1 MKVSDAVGILH
12 ADTEYF
18 IARADKDGDQ
28 SFTDMEQ
35 AAVYDSTYGDA
46 ADLAEFA
53 DMDVN
58 CVVPFERGITAIL
71 I

>member
-1 MKVSDAVGILH
+1 MKVSDAIGVLH

-18 IARADKDGDQ
+18 IARASKDGDQ
-28 SFTDMEQ
+28 SFTDMER
-35 AAVYDSTYGDA
+35 AAVYDSAYGDA
-46 ADLAEFA
+46 VDLEEFA
-53 DMDVN
+53 DMDVK

>member
-1 MKVSDAVGILH
+1 MKVSDAVGVLH

-18 IARADKDGDQ
+18 IAKASKDGDQ
-28 SFTDMEQ
+28 SFTDMER
-35 AAVYDSTYGDA
+35 AAVYDSAYGDA

-53 DMDVN
+53 EMDVN

>member
-1 MKVSDAVGILH
+1 MKVADAVGVLH
-12 ADTEYF
+12 VDTEYF
-18 IARADKDGDQ
+18 IARASKDGDQ
-28 SFTDMEQ
+28 SFTDMER
-35 AAVYDSTYGDA
+35 AAVYDSAYGDA

>member
-1 MKVSDAVGILH
+1 MKVSDAIGILH

-18 IARADKDGDQ
+18 IARASKDGDQ
-28 SFTDMEQ
+28 SFTDMER
-35 AAVYDSTYGDA
+35 AAVYDSAYGDDK
-46 ADLAEFA
+46 DLAEFA

-58 CVVPFERGITAIL
+58 CVVPFERGITVIL